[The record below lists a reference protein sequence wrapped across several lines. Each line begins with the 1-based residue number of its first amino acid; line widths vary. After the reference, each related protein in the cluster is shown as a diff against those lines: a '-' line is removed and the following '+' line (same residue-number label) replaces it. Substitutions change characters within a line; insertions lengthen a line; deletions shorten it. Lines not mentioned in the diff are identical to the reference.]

1 MAARKPLNENV
12 TPAVS
17 TSMAYLEIAVPVN
30 QISVSPDGKF
40 INLPWGAAGTFT
52 HGSKVVEA
60 KIGKAGKVVILTK
73 AARKQATKSD
83 KPAVDLSKVL

>member
-12 TPAVS
+12 TSAVS

-30 QISVSPDGKF
+30 QINVSPDGKF

-60 KIGKAGKVVILTK
+60 KIGRAGKVVILTK

>member
-1 MAARKPLNENV
+1 MATRKPLNENV

-17 TSMAYLEIAVPVN
+17 NSMAYLEIAVPVN

-60 KIGKAGKVVILTK
+60 KICKAGKVVILTK